1 MNKIIHTVYSD
12 RDSRDRQ
19 FKWSLFEDG
28 SALSEE
34 LTWHTGDPA
43 RPVKVTW
50 EEFFKVGS
58 EMADMIAKICLKDSP
73 SLQFSFMRK

>member
-1 MNKIIHTVYSD
+1 MSKISHIRYSD

-19 FKWSLFEDG
+19 FKWTFFTDG

-50 EEFFKVGS
+50 HESHE
-58 EMADMIAKICLKDSP
+58 KDSDMAT
-73 SLQFSFMRK
+73 LIGQMT